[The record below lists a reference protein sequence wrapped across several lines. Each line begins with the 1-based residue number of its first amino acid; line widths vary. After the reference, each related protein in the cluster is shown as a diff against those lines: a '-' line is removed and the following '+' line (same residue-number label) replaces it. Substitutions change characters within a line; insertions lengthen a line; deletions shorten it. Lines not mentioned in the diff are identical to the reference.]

1 AVLKDKSLA
10 DFLEFKKELIQ
21 KRKKLSSEIHEIAS
35 KALDLIDT
43 MGLEHSDFV
52 RGTLPNHFL
61 KIKEGNYDAYSNK
74 LQENLEDGSG
84 LYKAKPDP
92 IVASKIDEIRPQ
104 LLSNYLAIK
113 ERVFKDSL
121 FESILKNLTPLSVVN
136 LVNQEIENIKAEKN
150 ILPIFE
156 FNHLIN
162 REIKNQPAPFI
173 YERLGEKYRHFFI
186 DEFQDTSKLQW
197 ENIIPLVDNA
207 LSQIVD
213 DSQGS
218 LLLVGDAKQSIYRWR
233 GGLPEQFMGL
243 KGLDNPFS
251 LGYME
256 VLNRPTTF
264 RSCEVKVKFNNKL
277 SSLFYFYV
285 SE

>member
-1 AVLKDKSLA
+1 MKNRLVKTLVMFGHAGDEVKSNPMLLIISEETGLSIDEIKLRSRNFLRHLLHNYAAFSVETIDRFNHRLIRTFARDLKLGQNFEVTLDIPELLAEAVDSLLGKAGENPEITKLLLDFALEKTDDDKSWDISRDIAKAAQLLFSENEVEHVAVLKDKSLA

-74 LQENLEDGSG
+74 LQENLEDGSV

-121 FESILKNLTPLSVVN
+121 FESILKNL
-136 LVNQEIENIKAEKN
+136 
-150 ILPIFE
+150 
-156 FNHLIN
+156 
-162 REIKNQPAPFI
+162 
-173 YERLGEKYRHFFI
+173 
-186 DEFQDTSKLQW
+186 
-197 ENIIPLVDNA
+197 
-207 LSQIVD
+207 
-213 DSQGS
+213 
-218 LLLVGDAKQSIYRWR
+218 
-233 GGLPEQFMGL
+233 
-243 KGLDNPFS
+243 
-251 LGYME
+251 
-256 VLNRPTTF
+256 
-264 RSCEVKVKFNNKL
+264 
-277 SSLFYFYV
+277 
-285 SE
+285 